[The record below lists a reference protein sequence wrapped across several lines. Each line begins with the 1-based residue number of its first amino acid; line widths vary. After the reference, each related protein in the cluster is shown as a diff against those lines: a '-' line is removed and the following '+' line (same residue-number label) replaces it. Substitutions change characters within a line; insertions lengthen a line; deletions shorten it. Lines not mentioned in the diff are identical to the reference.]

1 MESLSIR
8 NKQKVAKLPEQV
20 DESKLQT
27 SSIMYNN
34 SKKYSLISYGSNN
47 ETLFV
52 QSPLFESII
61 DIDKYKEYVEYYF
74 KIPQNEQGENF
85 ILFINKIEQKL
96 MSLAYENKQ
105 SWFKDQENIKFR
117 SLIKNLDDSNDN
129 KVIKFRMPYNIKTKR
144 VYVDSIDNLC
154 GIGSDCED
162 IHIDNIEGY
171 IRLIININAV
181 WFTDDMFGLYLRPV
195 HVEEIR
201 QCEYQFQDQVNST
214 LFIDSEIAP
223 KTQNI
228 KKMDVNKLNNIVSTV
243 KNELKGGALTS
254 WTSSKK
260 ETVSTWDTGTNGSS
274 TLKTSDKSNIGR
286 RLRKQN
292 NNSES
297 LEIQDIPKTA
307 VSNNKVESESGNL
320 TESDSEVEINFEDSD

>member
-47 ETLFV
+47 ETLFI

-105 SWFKDQENIKFR
+105 YWFKDQENIKFR

-144 VYVDSIDNLC
+144 VYVDSIDNLS
-154 GIGSDCED
+154 GIGSDYED

-171 IRLIININAV
+171 IRLIININI
-181 WFTDDMFGLYLRPV
+181 
-195 HVEEIR
+195 HE
-201 QCEYQFQDQVNST
+201 
-214 LFIDSEIAP
+214 
-223 KTQNI
+223 
-228 KKMDVNKLNNIVSTV
+228 
-243 KNELKGGALTS
+243 
-254 WTSSKK
+254 
-260 ETVSTWDTGTNGSS
+260 
-274 TLKTSDKSNIGR
+274 
-286 RLRKQN
+286 RK
-292 NNSES
+292 
-297 LEIQDIPKTA
+297 
-307 VSNNKVESESGNL
+307 
-320 TESDSEVEINFEDSD
+320 